1 MNNAQQL
8 FLAYAQAPWRK
19 QLQVIGL
26 FLLGLVLIALVASL
40 YLVVSAQVATYGRE
54 IQRMQY
60 DIQNVQ
66 RSNADLQSQLA
77 YISSAA
83 NIEERINELG
93 LQPAQPDQIVYI
105 TVDNYYSRQPANLAP
120 PAVPAIAPAPSVSA
134 EFSQPLFDW
143 IQDQVLGIEFNQ
155 LISEVIKR

>member
-19 QLQVIGL
+19 QLQAIGL
-26 FLLGLVLIALVASL
+26 FSLGLVLIALVASL

-54 IQRMQY
+54 IQRIQV
-60 DIQNVQ
+60 DIQDVQ

-83 NIEERINELG
+83 NIEARISELG
-93 LQPAQPDQIVYI
+93 LEPAQPDQIVYLK
-105 TVDNYYSRQPANLAP
+105 VDNYFSRQPADLAP
-120 PAVPAIAPAPSVSA
+120 PAAPAVAPAPSVTA

-143 IQDQVLGIEFNQ
+143 IKDQVLNIEFNQ